1 MALTWKFRGF
11 DYVSYY
17 NGAYEN
23 DDSLPALVATGANAI
38 EETTLDWGIDPLNNT
53 VYADR
58 NYTDALSAEATVIKQ
73 AVGLG
78 LQVMVKPSLPT

>member
-23 DDSLPALVATGANAI
+23 DDSLAALVATGANAI
-38 EETTLDWGIDPLNNT
+38 ETSLEWGIDPLNNT
-53 VYADR
+53 VYADP
-58 NYTDALSAEATVIKQ
+58 NYTDCLGRGATIRR
-73 AVGLG
+73 
-78 LQVMVKPSLPT
+78 PSPKGCR